1 MPSEA
6 TACEVTIS
14 VGGNKEIKHWKY
26 NANGELCL
34 LIFNLYFFLNYSIYT
49 DRWSILI
56 LKIAR
61 QKMETRIVG
70 FALLLALIVFRS
82 RSMALADEIMHSG
95 G

>member
-6 TACEVTIS
+6 AACEVTIS

-34 LIFNLYFFLNYSIYT
+34 LIFNLLFFQNYSIYT

-56 LKIAR
+56 LKIAQ

-82 RSMALADEIMHSG
+82 RSMALDDEIMHSG